1 MILMGVKVFQN
12 PYVTGS
18 PVEYILA
25 SSSGNSWAINQL
37 VKVGTTGAGKLEHLS
52 GTTPLALNSFITLR
66 ATTGSTVDP
75 VPVMRIQRDIKY
87 IVDHCSSETV
97 RSTTDQGLTCAIS
110 SSGGA
115 VVASTGAFKIE
126 VIGNTSDTQA
136 QYVIG
141 TFMISSTY

>member
-1 MILMGVKVFQN
+1 
-12 PYVTGS
+12 
-18 PVEYILA
+18 
-25 SSSGNSWAINQL
+25 
-37 VKVGTTGAGKLEHLS
+37 
-52 GTTPLALNSFITLR
+52 
-66 ATTGSTVDP
+66 
-75 VPVMRIQRDIKY
+75 MRIQRDIKY